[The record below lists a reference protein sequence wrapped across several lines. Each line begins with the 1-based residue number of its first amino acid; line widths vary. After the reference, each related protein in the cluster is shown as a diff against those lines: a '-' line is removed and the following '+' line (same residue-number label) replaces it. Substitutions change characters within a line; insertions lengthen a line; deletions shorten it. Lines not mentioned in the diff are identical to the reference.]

1 VTWKSARTELC
12 ATPPPWFSVSV
23 ASKEF
28 NFGVSSLEA
37 TVAEGRTFVDSKRF
51 IGTEEVT
58 SGEWLV
64 ARKIAAGSALFIVRR
79 LEEKGIPQPGCF
91 V

>member
-1 VTWKSARTELC
+1 M
-12 ATPPPWFSVSV
+12 FFVSV

-28 NFGVSSLEA
+28 NFGVSSFDA
-37 TVAEGRTFVDSKRF
+37 TVAKGRIFVDSKRF

-64 ARKIAAGSALFIVRR
+64 ARKIADSSALFIVRG
-79 LEEKGIPQPGCF
+79 LEEKETGIPHPGCF
-91 V
+91 L